1 MVALPIPMTAEDV
14 RLRRIIFI
22 LICAL
27 PILIGALVVGWY
39 SHHKKALEAV
49 VYDSAVKLA
58 KAGEYKHAVGELD
71 RALTLNPTDL
81 RIYQLRA
88 TARHNLGDEHNAIL
102 DATQVIDRSRVPVL
116 EAYQVRA
123 LAYWNLHDYR
133 HAVED
138 LDQAL
143 QLKASLAAGYT
154 LRGNAYWQM
163 GDTHAA
169 LEDFTLSIYLEA
181 SFDAYYQRGS
191 VRQIL
196 GDYKGAM
203 DDYTNAANLQPNM
216 LYPYRARANLRRRF
230 GDLAGAEADE
240 NKVRAIQKSPGPED
254 PANRTNAPS
263 PYKLH

>member
-1 MVALPIPMTAEDV
+1 MTAEDPRV
-14 RLRRIIFI
+14 RWIRII

-27 PILIGALVVGWY
+27 PILVGALVAWY
-39 SHHKKALEAV
+39 SHHQEAGETV

-71 RALTLNPTDL
+71 RALGLNPADL

-143 QLKASLAAGYT
+143 QLKASWAAGYT
-154 LRGNAYWQM
+154 LRGNDYWQM

-169 LEDFTLSIYLEA
+169 LENFTLSIYLEA

-196 GDYKGAM
+196 GDYKGAV
-203 DDYTNAANLQPNM
+203 DDYTNAATLQPNM
-216 LYPYRARANLRRRF
+216 LYPYRARAKLRRRF

-240 NKVRAIQKSPGPED
+240 NKVRAIQKSPGAED